1 MNQAYVRPSHFVDG
15 ERLWH
20 RHLTLAQFGARADGG
35 VDRPALSPQESEAR
49 AQLVQWGR
57 QIGLQAFTD
66 KAANLFLRLEGT
78 DTTVAPV
85 LSGSHIDSQPTGGKF
100 DGVFGVLSALE
111 AVEAI
116 VASGRTP
123 KHPIEIVAWMNEE
136 GSRFSPGMAGSEA
149 FTGVKSIEELH
160 AVTDSNSITVGE
172 AVAQVLSKDE
182 NIPLRPFGRPIAACI
197 EAHIEQGPLLER
209 FGIPVGVVSGIQG
222 TRRYRVR
229 VKGEAAHAG
238 TANRSE
244 RKDALMA
251 AVRMVAAIDRGAL
264 QPDDLKV
271 TVGMFTVTPNAPSV
285 VPSEVFFSI
294 DVRHPDNA
302 EVDRIDALIHEVVEA
317 EKGPCTVS
325 LTQIAHAPSLTFNAH
340 IRQTIHTAASALG
353 IPAMDIY
360 SAAGHDARQLHYVC
374 PTGMI
379 FVPCREGI
387 SHNPKE
393 WAEPE
398 HLLKGTQ
405 ILADALWHLAN
416 AA

>member
-1 MNQAYVRPSHFVDG
+1 MDQDHVRPAQFVNGD
-15 ERLWH
+15 RLWQ
-20 RHLTLAQFGARADGG
+20 RHMALAQFGAREDGG
-35 VDRPALSPQESEAR
+35 VDRPALSPQESAAR
-49 AQLVQWGR
+49 AQLIQWGR
-57 QIGLQAFTD
+57 QIGLQPFTD
-66 KAANLFLRLEGT
+66 NAANLFLRLEGT
-78 DTTVAPV
+78 DKDAPAV

-100 DGVFGVLSALE
+100 DGVFGVLAALE
-111 AVEAI
+111 ALEAI
-116 VASGRTP
+116 IASGQKPRRS
-123 KHPIEIVAWMNEE
+123 IEMVAWMNEE

-149 FTGVKSIEELH
+149 FTGVKSIETLH
-160 AVTDSNSITVGE
+160 AVMDSAGISVAE
-172 AVAQVLSKDE
+172 AVAQVLGRDD
-182 NIPLRPFGRPIAACI
+182 NVPLRPFKRPVAAFI

-209 FGIPVGVVSGIQG
+209 FGIPVGIVSGIQG

-251 AVRMVAAIDRGAL
+251 AVRMVAAIDREAI

-271 TVGMFTVTPNAPSV
+271 TVGMFSVTPNAPSV

-302 EVDRIDALIHEVVEA
+302 EVDRIDSFIRAVVEA
-317 EKGPCTVS
+317 EKGPCEVA
-325 LTQIAHAPSLTFNAH
+325 LNQIAHAPSLTFDPH
-340 IRQTIHTAASALG
+340 IRQTLHMVANELG
-353 IPAMDIY
+353 ISVMDIY

-398 HLLKGTQ
+398 HLLQGTQ